1 MSVLHQYTMT
11 DVLII
16 GGGIAGLTAA
26 KNLHKRGLSVK
37 IIEATDRIGGRVKTD
52 IVKGFRL
59 DRGFQVLLTAYPE
72 AQKALNY
79 SKLQL
84 RTIDAGALLHT
95 DKGVFEFAD
104 PFRNP
109 SKTFSTLANPIG
121 TWADKLRMLLVKTE
135 INGKDLHEIFTQPE
149 TTTYQALRENYNFK
163 SSLIEQFLNPFLAG
177 IFLEKDLN
185 TSNRMF
191 DFVFQMFSNGN
202 GAVPALGMEEIPRQL
217 ASSLPNDAIITNE
230 KVVSINKNKA
240 TTESGNEFEAKA
252 ILIATENNSLD
263 DELSQSYRGTK
274 NQSENNTRGTTNLYF
289 SMDKSIVKRPIL
301 CLNSL
306 ENRLVNNFVVMSDI
320 SSDYAP
326 IDKSLLSV
334 SIVTDDENKDFTEEE
349 LIEKTRRELSF
360 WYGTHAYEWD
370 FLKSYS
376 IAHAL
381 PNQNSVKHTPSMEDL
396 KIHDGLY
403 RCGDYLLNGSLNAA
417 MRSGRLVARLIGD
430 EI

>member
-1 MSVLHQYTMT
+1 MSVIQNKTMT

-26 KNLHKRGLSVK
+26 KKIHKRGLSVK
-37 IIEATDRIGGRVKTD
+37 IIEATDRVGGRVKTD
-52 IVKGFRL
+52 IVNGFRL

-72 AQKALNY
+72 TKKILNY

-84 RTIDAGALLHT
+84 KNINAGALLHT

-109 SKTFSTLANPIG
+109 SKTLSTLANPIG

-135 INGKDLHEIFTQPE
+135 INGKGLHEIFTQPE
-149 TTTYQALRENYNFK
+149 TTTYQALRQNYRFK

-177 IFLEKDLN
+177 IFLEKDLE

-191 DFVFQMFSNGN
+191 DFIFQMFSKGN

-217 ASSLPNDAIITNE
+217 ASSLPNDAIVTNE

-240 TTESGNEFEAKA
+240 TTESGNEFEAKT
-252 ILIATENNSLD
+252 ILIATDNN
-263 DELSQSYRGTK
+263 EFAQSYRATT
-274 NQSENNTRGTTNLYF
+274 SENETTRGTTNLYF
-289 SMDKSIVKRPIL
+289 SMDKSIIKRPVL

-306 ENRLVNNFVVMSDI
+306 KNRLVNNFVVMSDI

-334 SIVTDDENKDFTEEE
+334 SIVTDNENKNFTEEE
-349 LIEKTRRELSF
+349 LIEKARRELSL

-376 IAHAL
+376 IPHAL
-381 PNQNSVKHTPSMEDL
+381 PNQNSVKYTPSMEDL

-417 MRSGRLVARLIGD
+417 MRSGRLVADLIGD

>member
-1 MSVLHQYTMT
+1 MT

-26 KNLHKRGLSVK
+26 KKIHKRGLSVK
-37 IIEATDRIGGRVKTD
+37 IIEATDRVGGRVKTD
-52 IVKGFRL
+52 IVNGFRL

-72 AQKALNY
+72 TKKILNY

-84 RTIDAGALLHT
+84 KNINAGALLHT

-109 SKTFSTLANPIG
+109 SKTLSTLANPIG

-135 INGKDLHEIFTQPE
+135 INGKGLHEIFTQPE
-149 TTTYQALRENYNFK
+149 TTTYQALRQNYRFK

-177 IFLEKDLN
+177 IFLEKDLE

-191 DFVFQMFSNGN
+191 DFIFQMFSKGN

-217 ASSLPNDAIITNE
+217 ASSLPNDAIVTNE

-240 TTESGNEFEAKA
+240 TTESGNEFEAKT
-252 ILIATENNSLD
+252 ILIATDNN
-263 DELSQSYRGTK
+263 EFAQSYRATT
-274 NQSENNTRGTTNLYF
+274 SENETTRGTTNLYF
-289 SMDKSIVKRPIL
+289 SMDKSIIKRPVL

-306 ENRLVNNFVVMSDI
+306 KNRLVNNFVVMSDI

-334 SIVTDDENKDFTEEE
+334 SIVTDNENKNFTEEE
-349 LIEKTRRELSF
+349 LIEKARRELSL

-376 IAHAL
+376 IPHAL
-381 PNQNSVKHTPSMEDL
+381 PNQNSVKYTPSMEDL

-417 MRSGRLVARLIGD
+417 MRSGRLVADLIGD

>member
-1 MSVLHQYTMT
+1 MT

-26 KNLHKRGLSVK
+26 KNLQKRGLSVK
-37 IIEATDRIGGRVKTD
+37 IIEASDRIGGRVKTD
-52 IVKGFRL
+52 IVNGFRL

-95 DKGVFEFAD
+95 KKGVFEFAD

-109 SKTFSTLANPIG
+109 SKTLSTLANPIG

-135 INGKDLHEIFTQPE
+135 INGKDLNEIFTQPE
-149 TTTYQALRENYNFK
+149 TTTYQALRQNYKFK

-177 IFLEKDLN
+177 IFLEKDLQ

-217 ASSLPNDAIITNE
+217 ASTLPKDAIITNE

-240 TTESGNEFEAKA
+240 TTASGNEFEAKV
-252 ILIATENNSLD
+252 ILIATQNNSLD
-263 DELSQSYRGTK
+263 DELSQSYRANK
-274 NQSENNTRGTTNLYF
+274 NQTNSSRGTTNIYF

-334 SIVTDDENKDFTEEE
+334 SVVTDDENKDFTEEE
-349 LIEKTRRELSF
+349 LIEKARRELSF

-376 IAHAL
+376 ISYAL
-381 PNQNSVKHTPSMEDL
+381 PNQDSVKYTPSHEDL

>member
-1 MSVLHQYTMT
+1 MT

-26 KNLHKRGLSVK
+26 RKLHRRGLSVK
-37 IIEATDRIGGRVKTD
+37 IIEATDRVGGRVKTD
-52 IVKGFRL
+52 IVNGFRL

-72 AQKALNY
+72 AQKALSY

-109 SKTFSTLANPIG
+109 SKTLSTLANPIG

-149 TTTYQALRENYNFK
+149 TTTYQALRENYHFK

-177 IFLEKDLN
+177 IFLEKDLE

-191 DFVFQMFSNGN
+191 DFVFQMFSNGK

-217 ASSLPNDAIITNE
+217 ASVLPNDAIVTNE
-230 KVVSINKNKA
+230 RVVSIHKNVA
-240 TTESGNEFEAKA
+240 TTESGNEFEAKT
-252 ILIATENNSLD
+252 ILIATDNN
-263 DELSQSYRGTK
+263 EFAQSYRANTT
-274 NQSENNTRGTTNLYF
+274 ENENTRGTTNLYF

-306 ENRLVNNFVVMSDI
+306 ESRLVNNFVVMSDI

-349 LIEKTRRELSF
+349 LVEKARRELSL

-370 FLKSYS
+370 FLRSYS
-376 IAHAL
+376 ISDAL

-417 MRSGRLVARLIGD
+417 MRSGRLVANLIGD

>member
-1 MSVLHQYTMT
+1 MT

-26 KNLHKRGLSVK
+26 KNLHQRGFSVK
-37 IIEATDRIGGRVKTD
+37 IIEATDRIGGRIKTD
-52 IVKGFRL
+52 IVNGFRL

-95 DKGVFEFAD
+95 EKGIFEFAD

-109 SKTFSTLANPIG
+109 SKTLTTLANPVG
-121 TWADKLRMLLVKTE
+121 TWTDKLRMLLVKTE

-149 TTTYQALRENYNFK
+149 TTTYEALRENYNFK

-177 IFLEKDLN
+177 IFLEKELQ

-191 DFVFQMFSNGN
+191 DFVFQMFSNGR

-230 KVVSINKNKA
+230 KVVSIFKNVA
-240 TTESGNEFEAKA
+240 TTESRNEFEAKT
-252 ILIATENNSLD
+252 ILIATDNN
-263 DELSQSYRGTK
+263 EFSQSYRANLTQDEK
-274 NQSENNTRGTTNLYF
+274 PRGTTNLYF

-306 ENRLVNNFVVMSDI
+306 ENRVANNFVVMSDI

-334 SIVTDDENKDFTEEE
+334 SIVTDNENKDFTEEE
-349 LIEKTRRELSF
+349 LIEKARRELSL
-360 WYGTHAYEWD
+360 WYGTHAYDWD
-370 FLKSYS
+370 FLKLYS
-376 IAHAL
+376 IPYAL

-417 MRSGRLVARLIGD
+417 MRSGRLVADLIGD
-430 EI
+430 EVYGNGLK

>member
-1 MSVLHQYTMT
+1 MT

-26 KNLHKRGLSVK
+26 RKLHRRGLSVK
-37 IIEATDRIGGRVKTD
+37 IIEATDRVGGRVKTD

-59 DRGFQVLLTAYPE
+59 DRGFQILLTAYPE
-72 AQKALNY
+72 AKRALNY

-84 RTIDAGALLHT
+84 RTVDAGALLHT

-109 SKTFSTLANPIG
+109 SKTLSTLSNPVG

-135 INGKDLHEIFTQPE
+135 INGKDLHEIFMQPE
-149 TTTYQALRENYNFK
+149 TTTYQALRNNYNFK

-177 IFLEKDLN
+177 IFLEKDLE

-191 DFVFQMFSNGN
+191 DFVFQMFSNGA

-217 ASSLPNDAIITNE
+217 ASVLPNDAIITNE
-230 KVVSINKNKA
+230 RVVSINKNVV
-240 TTESGNEFEAKA
+240 TTESGNEFEGKT
-252 ILIATENNSLD
+252 ILIATDANS
-263 DELSQSYRGTK
+263 ELTQSYQATTT
-274 NQSENNTRGTTNLYF
+274 ENSTTRGTTNLYF

-334 SIVTDDENKDFTEEE
+334 SVVTDDENKNFTEEE
-349 LIEKTRRELSF
+349 LVEKAKRELSL

-376 IAHAL
+376 IPHAL
-381 PNQNSVKHTPSMEDL
+381 PNQNSVKHTPSNEDL

-417 MRSGRLVARLIGD
+417 MRSGRLVANLIGD

>member
-1 MSVLHQYTMT
+1 MT

-16 GGGIAGLTAA
+16 GGGVAGLTAA
-26 KNLHKRGLSVK
+26 RNLYQRGLSVQ

-72 AQKALNY
+72 AQKSLNY
-79 SKLQL
+79 SKLHL

-109 SKTFSTLANPIG
+109 SKTLSTLANPIG

-149 TTTYQALRENYNFK
+149 TSTYQALRQQYKFK

-177 IFLEKDLN
+177 IFLEKDLE

-191 DFVFQMFSNGN
+191 DFVFQMFSNGK

-217 ASSLPNDAIITNE
+217 ASSLPDDAIITDE
-230 KVVSINKNKA
+230 RVVSINKNVA
-240 TTESGNEFEAKA
+240 TTESGNEFEARS
-252 ILIATENNSLD
+252 ILIATENNEFS
-263 DELSQSYRGTK
+263 ESYRANLTK
-274 NQSENNTRGTTNLYF
+274 NSATRGTTNLYF
-289 SMDKSIVKRPIL
+289 SMDKSILRRPIL

-334 SIVTDDENKDFTEEE
+334 SVVTDDENKNFTEEE

-360 WYGTHAYEWD
+360 WYGTHAYEWE

-376 IAHAL
+376 IPHAL
-381 PNQNSVKHTPSMEDL
+381 PNQNSVRHTPSVDDL

-417 MRSGRLVARLIGD
+417 MRSGRLVAQLIGD

>member
-1 MSVLHQYTMT
+1 MT

-26 KNLHKRGLSVK
+26 RKLHRRGLSVK

-52 IVKGFRL
+52 LVNGFRL

-72 AQKALNY
+72 TQKALNY

-84 RTIDAGALLHT
+84 KTIDAGALLHT

-135 INGKDLHEIFTQPE
+135 INGKDLNEIFTQPQ

-177 IFLEKDLN
+177 IFLEKDLQ

-191 DFVFQMFSNGN
+191 DFVFQMFSKGN

-217 ASSLPNDAIITNE
+217 ASVLPEDAIITNE
-230 KVVSINKNKA
+230 RVVSINKNKA
-240 TTESGNEFEAKA
+240 TTESGNEFEAKT
-252 ILIATENNSLD
+252 ILIATDNN
-263 DELSQSYRGTK
+263 EFAQSYRANTTQ
-274 NQSENNTRGTTNLYF
+274 NENPRGTTCLYF
-289 SMDKSIVKRPIL
+289 SMNKSIVKRPIL

-417 MRSGRLVARLIGD
+417 MRSGRLVANLIGD

>member
-1 MSVLHQYTMT
+1 MT

-16 GGGIAGLTAA
+16 GGGLAGLTAA
-26 KNLHKRGLSVK
+26 KKLHERGLSVK
-37 IIEATDRIGGRVKTD
+37 IIEATDRVGGRVKTD
-52 IVKGFRL
+52 LINGFRL

-72 AQKALNY
+72 TQRALNY

-109 SKTFSTLANPIG
+109 SKTFSTLSNPIG

-149 TTTYQALRENYNFK
+149 TTTYQALRQNYNFK

-177 IFLEKDLN
+177 IFLEKDLE

-217 ASSLPNDAIITNE
+217 ASVLPNDAIITNE
-230 KVVSINKNKA
+230 RVVSINKNVA
-240 TTESGNEFEAKA
+240 TTESGNEFEARSV
-252 ILIATENNSLD
+252 LIATENN
-263 DELSQSYRGTK
+263 EFSQSYRANLT
-274 NQSENNTRGTTNLYF
+274 QDATTRGTTNLYF

-320 SSDYAP
+320 SLDYAP

-334 SIVTDDENKDFTEEE
+334 SIVTDNENKDFTEEE
-349 LIEKTRRELSF
+349 LIEKARRELSF

-376 IAHAL
+376 IPAAL
-381 PNQNSVKHTPSMEDL
+381 PNQNSVKHTPSVEDL

-417 MRSGRLVARLIGD
+417 MRSGRLVAQLIGD

>member
-1 MSVLHQYTMT
+1 MT

-26 KNLHKRGLSVK
+26 RKLHRRGLSVK
-37 IIEATDRIGGRVKTD
+37 IIEATDRVGGRVKTD
-52 IVKGFRL
+52 IVNGFRL

-72 AQKALNY
+72 AQKALSY

-109 SKTFSTLANPIG
+109 SKTLSTLANPIG

-149 TTTYQALRENYNFK
+149 TTTYQALRENYHFK
-163 SSLIEQFLNPFLAG
+163 SSLIEQFFNPFLAG
-177 IFLEKDLN
+177 IFLEKDLE

-191 DFVFQMFSNGN
+191 DFVFQMFSNGK
-202 GAVPALGMEEIPRQL
+202 GAVPALGMEEIPHQL
-217 ASSLPNDAIITNE
+217 ASILPNDAIVTNE
-230 KVVSINKNKA
+230 RVVSIHKNVA
-240 TTESGNEFEAKA
+240 STESGNEFEAKV
-252 ILIATENNSLD
+252 ILIATDNN
-263 DELSQSYRGTK
+263 EFAQSYRANTT
-274 NQSENNTRGTTNLYF
+274 ENENTRGTTNLYF

-306 ENRLVNNFVVMSDI
+306 ENRLVNNFVVVSDI

-349 LIEKTRRELSF
+349 LIEKARRELSL

-417 MRSGRLVARLIGD
+417 MRSGRLVANLIGD

>member
-1 MSVLHQYTMT
+1 MT

-26 KNLHKRGLSVK
+26 RKLHQRGFSVK
-37 IIEATDRIGGRVKTD
+37 IIEATDRVGGRVKTD
-52 IVKGFRL
+52 IVNGFRL
-59 DRGFQVLLTAYPE
+59 DRGFQILLTAYPE

-84 RTIDAGALLHT
+84 KTIDAGALLHT
-95 DKGVFEFAD
+95 DKGIFEFSD

-109 SKTFSTLANPIG
+109 SKTLSTLANPVG
-121 TWADKLRMLLVKTE
+121 SWADKLRMLLVKTE
-135 INGKDLHEIFTQPE
+135 INGKDLQEIFTQPE
-149 TTTYQALRENYNFK
+149 TSTYQALRQNYHFK

-177 IFLEKDLN
+177 IFLEKKLQ

-191 DFVFQMFSNGN
+191 DFVFQMFSNGA

-217 ASSLPNDAIITNE
+217 ASILPNDAIITNE
-230 KVVSINKNKA
+230 RVVSINKNVV
-240 TTESGNEFEAKA
+240 TTESGNEFEAKT
-252 ILIATENNSLD
+252 ILIATDSNR
-263 DELSQSYRGTK
+263 ELTQSYQATSTE
-274 NQSENNTRGTTNLYF
+274 NQKAAGTTCLYF
-289 SMDKSIVKRPIL
+289 SMNKSIVKRPIL

-334 SIVTDDENKDFTEEE
+334 SIVTDDENKNFTEEE
-349 LIEKTRRELSF
+349 LVEKARRELSL
-360 WYGTHAYEWD
+360 WYGTHAYEWN

-376 IAHAL
+376 IPHAL
-381 PNQNSVKHTPSMEDL
+381 PNQNSVKYTPSNEDL
-396 KIHDGLY
+396 KIHEGLY

-417 MRSGRLVARLIGD
+417 MRSGRLVANLIGD

>member
-1 MSVLHQYTMT
+1 MT

-26 KNLHKRGLSVK
+26 KNLQKRGLSVK
-37 IIEATDRIGGRVKTD
+37 IIEASDRIGGRVKTD
-52 IVKGFRL
+52 IVNGFRL

-95 DKGVFEFAD
+95 KKGVFEFAD

-109 SKTFSTLANPIG
+109 SKTLSTLANPIG

-135 INGKDLHEIFTQPE
+135 INGKDLNEIFTQPE
-149 TTTYQALRENYNFK
+149 TTTYQALRQNYKFK

-177 IFLEKDLN
+177 IFLEKDLQ

-217 ASSLPNDAIITNE
+217 ASTLPKDAIITNE

-240 TTESGNEFEAKA
+240 TTASGNEFEAKV
-252 ILIATENNSLD
+252 ILIATQNNSLD
-263 DELSQSYRGTK
+263 DELSQSYRANK
-274 NQSENNTRGTTNLYF
+274 NQTNSSRGTTNLYF

-334 SIVTDDENKDFTEEE
+334 SVVTDDENKDFTEEE
-349 LIEKTRRELSF
+349 LIEKARRELSF

-376 IAHAL
+376 ISYAL
-381 PNQNSVKHTPSMEDL
+381 PNQDSVKYTPSHEDL

>member
-1 MSVLHQYTMT
+1 MT

-16 GGGIAGLTAA
+16 GGGVAGLTAA
-26 KNLHKRGLSVK
+26 RNLHQRGLSVK
-37 IIEATDRIGGRVKTD
+37 VIEATDRVGGRVKTD
-52 IVKGFRL
+52 IVNGFRL

-95 DKGVFEFAD
+95 DKGIFEFAD
-104 PFRNP
+104 PFRSP
-109 SKTFSTLANPIG
+109 EKTLSTLANPIG

-149 TTTYQALRENYNFK
+149 TSTYQALRQNYKFK

-177 IFLEKDLN
+177 IFLEKDLE

-191 DFVFQMFSNGN
+191 DFVFQMFSNGK

-217 ASSLPNDAIITNE
+217 ANVLSDHAIITNE
-230 KVVSINKNKA
+230 RVVSVNKNVA
-240 TTESGNEFEAKA
+240 TTESGNEFEARS
-252 ILIATENNSLD
+252 ILIATENN
-263 DELSQSYRGTK
+263 EFSQSYRANLTK
-274 NQSENNTRGTTNLYF
+274 NTQTRGTTNLYF
-289 SMDKSIVKRPIL
+289 SMDKSIVRRPVL

-334 SIVTDDENKDFTEEE
+334 SIITDDENKDFTEEE
-349 LIEKTRRELSF
+349 LIEKTRRELSL
-360 WYGTHAYEWD
+360 WYGTHAYEWE
-370 FLKSYS
+370 FLKSYA
-376 IAHAL
+376 IPHAL
-381 PNQNSVKHTPSMEDL
+381 PNQNSVRHTPSVDDL

-417 MRSGRLVARLIGD
+417 MRSGRLVAQLIGD

>member
-1 MSVLHQYTMT
+1 MT

-26 KNLHKRGLSVK
+26 KNLQKRGLSVK
-37 IIEATDRIGGRVKTD
+37 IIEASDRIGGRVKTD
-52 IVKGFRL
+52 IVNGFRL

-95 DKGVFEFAD
+95 KKGVFEFAD

-109 SKTFSTLANPIG
+109 SKTLSTLANPIG

-135 INGKDLHEIFTQPE
+135 INGKDLNEIFTQPE
-149 TTTYQALRENYNFK
+149 TTTYQALRQNYKFK

-177 IFLEKDLN
+177 IFLEKDLQ

-217 ASSLPNDAIITNE
+217 ASTLPKDAIITNE

-240 TTESGNEFEAKA
+240 TTASGNEFEAKV
-252 ILIATENNSLD
+252 ILIATQNNSLD
-263 DELSQSYRGTK
+263 DELSQSYRANK
-274 NQSENNTRGTTNLYF
+274 NQTNSSRGTTNLYF

-320 SSDYAP
+320 SLDYAP

-334 SIVTDDENKDFTEEE
+334 SVVTDDENKDFTEEE
-349 LIEKTRRELSF
+349 LIEKARRELSF

-376 IAHAL
+376 ISYAL
-381 PNQNSVKHTPSMEDL
+381 PNQDSVKYTPSHEDL

>member
-1 MSVLHQYTMT
+1 MT

-26 KNLHKRGLSVK
+26 RKLHRRGLSVK
-37 IIEATDRIGGRVKTD
+37 IIEATDRVGGRVKTD
-52 IVKGFRL
+52 IVNGFRL

-72 AQKALNY
+72 AQKALSY

-109 SKTFSTLANPIG
+109 SKTLSTLANPIG

-149 TTTYQALRENYNFK
+149 TTTYQALRENYHFK

-177 IFLEKDLN
+177 IFLEKDLE

-191 DFVFQMFSNGN
+191 DFVFQMFSNGK

-217 ASSLPNDAIITNE
+217 ASVLPNDAIITNE
-230 KVVSINKNKA
+230 RVVSIHKNVA
-240 TTESGNEFEAKA
+240 TTESGNEFEAKT
-252 ILIATENNSLD
+252 ILIATDNN
-263 DELSQSYRGTK
+263 EFAQSYRANTT
-274 NQSENNTRGTTNLYF
+274 ENENTRGTTNLYF

-306 ENRLVNNFVVMSDI
+306 ENRLVNNFVMMSDI

-349 LIEKTRRELSF
+349 LVEKARRELSL

-370 FLKSYS
+370 FLRSYS
-376 IAHAL
+376 ISDAL

-417 MRSGRLVARLIGD
+417 MRSGRLVANLIGD

>member
-1 MSVLHQYTMT
+1 MT

-26 KNLHKRGLSVK
+26 RKLHRRGLSVK

-52 IVKGFRL
+52 IVDGFRL

-72 AQKALNY
+72 AQKALSY

-84 RTIDAGALLHT
+84 RTVDAGALLHT

-109 SKTFSTLANPIG
+109 SKTLSTLANPIG

-135 INGKDLHEIFTQPE
+135 INGKDLNEIFTQPE

-177 IFLEKDLN
+177 IFLEKELE

-191 DFVFQMFSNGN
+191 DFVFQMFSKGD

-217 ASSLPNDAIITNE
+217 ASTLPNDAIITNE
-230 KVVSINKNKA
+230 RVISINKNIA
-240 TTESGNEFEAKA
+240 TTESGNEFEAKT
-252 ILIATENNSLD
+252 ILIATDNN
-263 DELSQSYRGTK
+263 EFAQSYRASKIENK
-274 NQSENNTRGTTNLYF
+274 NTTGTTCLYF
-289 SMDKSIVKRPIL
+289 SMDKSIIKRPIL

-306 ENRLVNNFVVMSDI
+306 KDRLVNNFVVMSDI

-334 SIVTDDENKDFTEEE
+334 SIVTDDKNKNFTEDE
-349 LIEKTRRELSF
+349 LVEKARRELSL

-376 IAHAL
+376 IPQAL
-381 PNQNSVKHTPSMEDL
+381 PNQHSVKHTPSKEDL

-417 MRSGRLVARLIGD
+417 MRSGRLVANLIGD

>member
-1 MSVLHQYTMT
+1 MT

-26 KNLHKRGLSVK
+26 KNLQKRGLSVK
-37 IIEATDRIGGRVKTD
+37 IIEASDRIGGRVKTD
-52 IVKGFRL
+52 IVNGFRL

-95 DKGVFEFAD
+95 KKGVFEFAD

-109 SKTFSTLANPIG
+109 SKTLSTLANPIG

-135 INGKDLHEIFTQPE
+135 INGKDLNEIFTQPE
-149 TTTYQALRENYNFK
+149 TTTYQALRQNYKFK

-177 IFLEKDLN
+177 IFLEKDLQ

-217 ASSLPNDAIITNE
+217 ASTLPKDAIITNE

-240 TTESGNEFEAKA
+240 TTASGNEFEAKV
-252 ILIATENNSLD
+252 ILIATQNNSLD
-263 DELSQSYRGTK
+263 DELSQSYRANK
-274 NQSENNTRGTTNLYF
+274 NQTNSSRGTTNIYF

-334 SIVTDDENKDFTEEE
+334 SVVTDDENKNFTEEE
-349 LIEKTRRELSF
+349 LIERARRELSF

-376 IAHAL
+376 IPYAL
-381 PNQNSVKHTPSMEDL
+381 PNQDSVKYTPSHEDL